1 MARGRLLRMPPNA
14 PHDDYALIAD
24 LYDHVP
30 LYATRADI
38 AFFVEAAR
46 ASGGPV
52 LEVGCG
58 TGRVLIPT
66 ARAGVRI
73 VGLDASPSMLA
84 ECRRRLEKEP
94 ADVRARVELTQGDMR
109 TFSFAEKFALAT
121 IPFRPFQHLLT
132 ITDQLACLEN
142 IRRHLVPGGRLI
154 LDLFNPSIDL
164 LANRQLGVEVPDGDP
179 FTTPDGRKV
188 RRMSQTLKH
197 DRFAQIN
204 TIELIYY
211 VTHPDGREE
220 RLVHAFQMR
229 YLWPY
234 EAAHLLVRAGFSVEH
249 LYADYEK
256 RPFGATYPGELIF
269 EAVNRLI
276 S

>member
-1 MARGRLLRMPPNA
+1 MCPAAPPDEYA
-14 PHDDYALIAD
+14 PIAD

-30 LYATRADI
+30 LYATRTDV
-38 AFFVEAAR
+38 AFFVEAAK
-46 ASGGPV
+46 AAGSPV
-52 LEVGCG
+52 LEIGCG
-58 TGRVLIPT
+58 TGRVLIPV

-73 VGLDASPSMLA
+73 VGLDASASMLA
-84 ECRRRLEKEP
+84 ECRHHLEKEP

-109 TFSFAEKFALAT
+109 TFSLAQKFTLAT

-154 LDLFNPSIDL
+154 LDLFNPSIDW
-164 LANRQLGVEVPDGDP
+164 LANRSIGEEVPDGDP
-179 FTTPDGRKV
+179 FSTPDGRRV
-188 RRMSQTLKH
+188 RRMSQTVKH
-197 DRFAQIN
+197 DRFAQVN
-204 TIELIYY
+204 DIELIYY
-211 VTHPDGREE
+211 ITHPDGREE

-256 RPFGATYPGELIF
+256 RPFGSTYPGELIF
-269 EAVNRLI
+269 VAKME
-276 S
+276 